1 MAIRAGSGGL
11 KYRLPSQAD
20 NNARQSAASASAG
33 GSASASAFG
42 ANRRYALG
50 KRQLAHD
57 TLQSGLDTL
66 QSGLDRRFRAQQAYI
81 DRENQMG
88 SQLAAQEHRQGLLD
102 ARLAQDKELY
112 LGDQQAKNAQYQQE
126 QAAKEQQ
133 AIHTETLAYL
143 EDVRKA
149 TGRKPSDDD
158 YDAARK
164 IVIARRASAGLGSAQ
179 APTGSQFGTTAMPDD
194 ALAEMG
200 AAVGSHL
207 GPRGIMTD
215 RDQLLADI
223 ESGAKVVSK
232 GAEKKF
238 RDNQAALAANRSQ
251 LSDEQYREG
260 EAKVEEEGER
270 LIQSATAPIGPKK
283 SVFARHNGVLYQK
296 DGPDG
301 KWEPVADPEAE
312 RQQVLAEQQQARDDK
327 ISEERQAKQQRRTDK
342 ADKLMAEMNADG
354 TQRYS
359 SFKDALAEVDDRDA
373 AANQLEGKV
382 EEEARFWRTMEGA
395 GEIYRK
401 GLDWPD
407 AVSEAEKQYDS
418 RLDVRQQ
425 LEAAYKADSIRR
437 LDAEEAGIDAEA
449 QRIAGIQGESQTPET
464 HIARARARIEG
475 TAMTAEQRKRVAKM
489 KEAGP
494 ATSGYNASAPLE
506 GVSIRERQAHLQ
518 GKSLHPQMDPET
530 FGKYAPGS
538 IVRRNRSTA
547 EQGTESPTGIQLVG
561 PDVTDAE
568 RANFEETGRYR
579 KPSQEL
585 VDKAARLK
593 QQQARREV
601 AREGR
606 RKANKAGAAKA
617 AELKKTRK
625 ANRDA
630 YRRKRSGGGVAEPI
644 ESAPA
649 VPSKGAVASVA
660 KRKATGRTGKKPS
673 VQERIDRGEGMGTS
687 SVVKPRQAA
696 KLNDPYFQKISD
708 ALDAVGGED
717 ISKIKD
723 PQMRED
729 AGRIMKALDSVSA
742 GVPVQ
747 VQSPEEMEWLLRILP
762 PDTLFLDPAGNT
774 RSMGG

>member
-57 TLQSGLDTL
+57 TLQSGLD
-66 QSGLDRRFRAQQAYI
+66 RRFRAQQAYI

-112 LGDQQAKNAQYQQE
+112 LGDQQAKNAQYQQV

-133 AIHTETLAYL
+133 ATHTETLAYL

-158 YDAARK
+158 YDEARK
-164 IVIARRASAGLGSAQ
+164 IVKARRASAGLGSAQ

-215 RDQLLADI
+215 RDQRLADI
-223 ESGAKVVSK
+223 QSGAKVLPK

-238 RDNQAALAANRSQ
+238 RDNQAALAANRPQ
-251 LSDEQYREG
+251 LTDEQYWEGKAKVDKEG
-260 EAKVEEEGER
+260 E
-270 LIQSATAPIGPKK
+270 LLMQSATAPIGPNPTMEQQFKK

-301 KWEPVADPEAE
+301 KWEPVADPEADR
-312 RQQVLAEQQQARDDK
+312 RQAEAEQQQARDDK

-342 ADKLMAEMNADG
+342 ADKLMAETNADG

-359 SFKDALAEVDDRDA
+359 SFEDALAEVDARDA

-382 EEEARFWRTMEGA
+382 EEDARFRRTMEGA

-401 GLDWPD
+401 GLEAGDGTAWPD

-518 GKSLHPQMDPET
+518 GKSLHPQMNPET
-530 FGKYAPGS
+530 FGKYAP
-538 IVRRNRSTA
+538 STD
-547 EQGTESPTGIQLVG
+547 EQPNTVGQHRTEALAGKETDGIYLQGHV
-561 PDVTDAE
+561 PSSAE
-568 RANFEETGRYR
+568 RANYAETGRYR
-579 KPSQEL
+579 DPSDEL
-585 VDKAARLK
+585 VDNAARLK
-593 QQQARREV
+593 QQQARREA
-601 AREGR
+601 ARER
-606 RKANKAGAAKA
+606 RRTVGSHKATDEKRAAA
-617 AELKKTRK
+617 
-625 ANRDA
+625 
-630 YRRKRSGGGVAEPI
+630 
-644 ESAPA
+644 
-649 VPSKGAVASVA
+649 VA
-660 KRKATGRTGKKPS
+660 KRKAGKKPS
-673 VQERIDRGEGMGTS
+673 VQGRIDRGEGMGTS
-687 SVVKPRQAA
+687 SVVPPTSGEPVRDEAHKKKIVDAFNSNYNDLTAVKDLAVRRDAELIRRSRNAVAA
-696 KLNDPYFQKISD
+696 GRPAIARTPEEATWLKRWLGTNAEVTVA
-708 ALDAVGGED
+708 ALPAGLAVGSEWIDAETIREPIGRGKFRT
-717 ISKIKD
+717 IRKD
-723 PQMRED
+723 
-729 AGRIMKALDSVSA
+729 K
-742 GVPVQ
+742 
-747 VQSPEEMEWLLRILP
+747 
-762 PDTLFLDPAGNT
+762 
-774 RSMGG
+774 